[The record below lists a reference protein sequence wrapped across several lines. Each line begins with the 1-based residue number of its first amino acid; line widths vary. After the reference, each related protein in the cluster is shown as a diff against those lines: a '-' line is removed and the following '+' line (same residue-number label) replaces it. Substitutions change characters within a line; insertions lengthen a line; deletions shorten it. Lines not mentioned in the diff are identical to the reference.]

1 MAEGHT
7 QHDMARDVREWI
19 ERQRAS
25 HARADDEEIARI
37 RQMTPTER
45 WKLQRALCRSAMEG
59 VLALP
64 EDQRQKVLE
73 YRDPLPASSEAA
85 LKRLR
90 ADYAARRG
98 TASSGTSHRPGD
110 GADSPPA

>member
-1 MAEGHT
+1 MS
-7 QHDMARDVREWI
+7 RDVREWI
-19 ERQRAS
+19 ERQRVS
-25 HARADDEEIARI
+25 HARADDEEFARI
-37 RQMTPTER
+37 RRMTPEER
-45 WKLQRALCRSAMEG
+45 SELHRALCRSAMAW

-90 ADYAARRG
+90 AEYAARRG